1 MTQDEF
7 MNTDA
12 TVIKGMLRS
21 GMMTMEQ
28 LDQHMEAWTAGYY
41 EGNPSTGVAGARAN
55 RVRIKATS

>member
-7 MNTDA
+7 MNTDSA
-12 TVIKGMLRS
+12 VIKGMLRS
-21 GMMTMEQ
+21 GMMTMDQ

-41 EGNPSTGVAGARAN
+41 EGNPGTGTTRTRAN